1 MSSPSSP
8 LSSFSSWFSSS
19 FSSSSSSPSSP
30 QSSFK
35 SLAISVHFKHPD
47 LGMTKYEILSR
58 ATAFLLSV
66 DPPQDHNDETTT
78 TSNFSSHISKSQQKR
93 DELLL
98 KQDYSP
104 IPAVGPSRNAKDLG
118 WLEFCPGKHRPLVHV
133 LTSAHVLSPWLW
145 PKYYSEGWLKDVRRE
160 HVKYSLEVLNSSNDD
175 GNNIESLG
183 KFNLSP
189 YPIHH
194 PEGLDLSVVHLQ
206 NEEDSLKQMIALG
219 VQVLHLEDTD
229 ERGMVT
235 FEKDRMILFDGF
247 EITSEPPSP
256 ETKRDDDN
264 DTDQN
269 DDNRIFVP
277 YSTTGNILYAS
288 AERVLASTGHKPLP
302 EGLCGGPALD
312 PKTGLV
318 AGIVEGIVPL
328 THDEKSLAGAAS
340 YVPSFRIKSFMDYA
354 ERHILEQIL
363 PSDLFG
369 KVVDIKDGKDLNVRG
384 DGKGGTIDMT
394 RDKIGGGGED
404 MSEGDMDRMHEDI
417 VKGMKKVH
425 THQEVD
431 AIMGTVE
438 REQAEVLEMI
448 GKDGGDLDEIV
459 AKVRARTRRRQK
471 EIMVELNNNVNS
483 SSDYEDENEKHET
496 KSYNNVFDRHGNG
509 NDNAPKKNE
518 SNDDFIEEAEIIP
531 KSDRNT

>member
-1 MSSPSSP
+1 M
-8 LSSFSSWFSSS
+8 
-19 FSSSSSSPSSP
+19 
-30 QSSFK
+30 
-35 SLAISVHFKHPD
+35 
-47 LGMTKYEILSR
+47 E
-58 ATAFLLSV
+58 
-66 DPPQDHNDETTT
+66 
-78 TSNFSSHISKSQQKR
+78 
-93 DELLL
+93 
-98 KQDYSP
+98 
-104 IPAVGPSRNAKDLG
+104 
-118 WLEFCPGKHRPLVHV
+118 
-133 LTSAHVLSPWLW
+133 
-145 PKYYSEGWLKDVRRE
+145 KYYSEGWLKDVRRE
-160 HVKYSLEVLNSSNDD
+160 HVKYSLEVLNSSNDNVNNGD
-175 GNNIESLG
+175 GNDGGNKIESLG
-183 KFNLSP
+183 TFNLNP

-219 VQVLHLEDTD
+219 VKVLHLEDTD
-229 ERGMVT
+229 EMGMVT

-247 EITSEPPSP
+247 EIASGPPSP
-256 ETKRDDDN
+256 ETKCDDD

-354 ERHILEQIL
+354 ERHMLEKIL
-363 PSDLFG
+363 PKDLFE

-394 RDKIGGGGED
+394 RDKIGGGED

-459 AKVRARTRRRQK
+459 AKVRARTRRRQS
-471 EIMVELNNNVNS
+471 EIMVELNKNADS
-483 SSDYEDENEKHET
+483 SSGYEDENENEKNET
-496 KSYNNVFDRHGNG
+496 KSYNNVFDLHGNG
-509 NDNAPKKNE
+509 NDNIPNKNE
-518 SNDDFIEEAEIIP
+518 SDDDFIEEAEIIP